1 MVYFSLMGYIFSKS
15 TLSFLAV
22 VFGVLAKIGVIFS
35 ATQSCDVMV
44 DTLCELVIQVC

>member
-35 ATQSCDVMV
+35 ATQSYDVMV